1 MARTPRL
8 GKPKPLPLEQVTHF
22 DEANVGRL
30 GLISVQERIPDTYV
44 RWNAPFEMD
53 GNEGE
58 IVCTCSSEVGGV
70 PHGLDGDF
78 ATVLNVLFLEQGA
91 PEDGVVHSTAYAL
104 LQRAG
109 FQDSSYYYEKL
120 NASLERLR
128 EARYRVSRAW
138 KRPSRKGWDT
148 VDFNYISQIESSTAE
163 GRTLGQGTV
172 LSIKLATPIT
182 ASIRLRYLRP
192 LDLDFLVSL
201 KRPLTRALYRLL
213 NAVRQSEDSGN
224 GNNVGQNAAK
234 MREFQVSVQSWAE
247 SCKLQERETSRIRRN
262 LEDAHQELIERG
274 FLTDV
279 RCEGRGAKATFAY
292 VFNVSSSL
300 PNRVAA
306 SGALPAQMYQTL
318 ERLRSFGVTL
328 TAANALVEELGLEHI
343 EGRMGKFDRML
354 AAGYKPRSRS
364 AVVIDVIR
372 DTKGKYAEPLLVSS
386 STSSLPTYQLVGP
399 KLELEVL
406 PPQEP
411 SESSLDTLPLL
422 EQAARTVAT
431 LRVLLGKRATD
442 TLMRGVRLALEEGQV
457 KGSDLLQEATKAAF
471 DKKLEAFHQRLLLLV
486 EEYGPERLL

>member
-1 MARTPRL
+1 MARTPRV
-8 GKPKPLPLEQVTHF
+8 GKPRPLPLEQITHF

-30 GLISVQERIPDTYV
+30 GLISVQERISDSYV

-58 IVCTCSSEVGGV
+58 IICTCSSEVGGV

-78 ATVLNVLFLEQGA
+78 ATVLNVLYLEQGA
-91 PEDGVVHSTAYAL
+91 PEDGVVHATAYSL

-138 KRPSRKGWDT
+138 KRPGRKGWDT

-163 GRTLGQGTV
+163 GRTIGQGTV
-172 LSIKLATPIT
+172 LSIKLGTPIT
-182 ASIRLRYLRP
+182 ASIRHKYLRP

-213 NAVRQSEDSGN
+213 NAVRQSDDPT
-224 GNNVGQNAAK
+224 VK
-234 MREFQVSVQSWAE
+234 MREFQVSVQAWAE

-279 RCEGRGAKATFAY
+279 RSQGRGAKATLTY
-292 VFNVSSSL
+292 VFNVQATT
-300 PNRVAA
+300 AA
-306 SGALPAQMYQTL
+306 RTLLSGALPTQVYQTL
-318 ERLRSFGVTL
+318 EQMRGFGVTL
-328 TAANALVEELGLEHI
+328 KAANALVEELGIDHVEARVSKF
-343 EGRMGKFDRML
+343 ERMIS
-354 AAGYKPRSRS
+354 AGYKPRSRS
-364 AVVIDVIR
+364 AVVIDVVR
-372 DTKGKYAEPLLVSS
+372 DTKGKYAEPLLTADGGLVLVVAQPQ
-386 STSSLPTYQLVGP
+386 TSEDSPL
-399 KLELEVL
+399 
-406 PPQEP
+406 EP
-411 SESSLDTLPLL
+411 SPPVETIPPTSPEDNMDSLPLL

-431 LRVLLGKRATD
+431 LRVILGKRASD
-442 TLMRGVRLALEEGQV
+442 PLMRAVRVALEEGRER
-457 KGSDLLQEATKAAF
+457 GSVLLQEATKAAF
-471 DKKLEAFHQRLLLLV
+471 EKKLEGFHQRLLGL
-486 EEYGPERLL
+486 EGDYGPERLL